1 MIETVDKNQKYS
13 RNIEAF
19 SRDEQKLV
27 LKNDQQKQISMDL
40 NGEW

>member
-1 MIETVDKNQKYS
+1 MEDC
-13 RNIEAF
+13 

-27 LKNDQQKQISMDL
+27 LKNDQQKQIGMDL